1 MKEKGHFVQF
11 QSIRINPLKPKRVRQ
26 HRLINYN
33 SNVLNKPHE
42 TRSAD
47 LEFEQAEQSHERSER
62 QTIMSVMN
70 ILTNWRRWRLMRGAA
85 FLGMP
90 FMESRSRQSL
100 HAHHIK
106 KRSIKPLFYCYY

>member
-1 MKEKGHFVQF
+1 MVDTLVLGTSAKAWEFESLHAQTGGYNLCYALQF
-11 QSIRINPLKPKRVRQ
+11 C
-26 HRLINYN
+26 
-33 SNVLNKPHE
+33 VLSE
-42 TRSAD
+42 TQSAD